1 MESPLPLNV
10 LLTHEMSGSLRS
22 LRSISLHSVSSFS
35 SLPGASSCA
44 HNSNNDRALIRSSS
58 HSAVGG
64 FMRRSWRF
72 LRRDTSVAPIITKPN
87 SPPDEPTRK
96 DSAPAAYDAF
106 ASAGSLRHTQS
117 FDGDALLP
125 LWSPMDEDIE
135 EEPGSISRP
144 RSQMQ
149 RSPHRRTLG
158 ASHYRPSP
166 AKERLKIRYG

>member
-1 MESPLPLNV
+1 MP
-10 LLTHEMSGSLRS
+10 GSLCS

-64 FMRRSWRF
+64 FMRRSLRF
-72 LRRDTSVAPIITKPN
+72 LRRDTSVAPIITPH
-87 SPPDEPTRK
+87 SPPDAPTRK

-106 ASAGSLRHTQS
+106 ATAGSLRHTQS

-135 EEPGSISRP
+135 EEPGSISPP
-144 RSQMQ
+144 RSQIQ
-149 RSPHRRTLG
+149 RLPHRRTLG
-158 ASHYRPSP
+158 ASHCRPSP
-166 AKERLKIRYG
+166 AKDPLKIRYG